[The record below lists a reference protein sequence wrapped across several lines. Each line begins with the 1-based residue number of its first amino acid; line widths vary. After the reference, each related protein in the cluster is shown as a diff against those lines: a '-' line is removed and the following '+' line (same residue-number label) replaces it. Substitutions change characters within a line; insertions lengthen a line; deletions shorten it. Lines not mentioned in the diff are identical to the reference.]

1 MHPREGTEPDF
12 STSRVSG
19 GSDLAADDL
28 IGTTACPAF
37 RIDRD
42 GVILA
47 WNDGAAE
54 LFGTT
59 ADRVVGRSCHEV
71 VAGRDMFG
79 NRFCDGSCS
88 VRNMARRGEPVH
100 HFLMDVRQASGATVR
115 TGCCTL
121 VERDRDS
128 LGIVHI
134 FQAFKGAES
143 APAKGSGAPPRSA
156 DAEASFL
163 TPRETEVLTLLDRGE
178 PTREMAARM
187 AISVTTVRN
196 HIQGILRKLG
206 AHSRLEA
213 VSLARRQGL
222 L

>member
-1 MHPREGTEPDF
+1 MQPREATEPDF
-12 STSRVSG
+12 STSRNSG
-19 GSDLAADDL
+19 DSFPAAKDVID
-28 IGTTACPAF
+28 TTACPAF
-37 RIDRD
+37 RIDPD

-54 LFGTT
+54 LFGSS
-59 ADRVVGRSCHEV
+59 AEVVMGRACHDV
-71 VAGRDMFG
+71 VAGRDVFG
-79 NRFCDGSCS
+79 NRFCDGSCP

-100 HFLMDVRQASGATVR
+100 HFLMDVRHSGGTTVR

-121 VERDRDS
+121 VERGRDS

-134 FQAFKGAES
+134 VQALDGAE
-143 APAKGSGAPPRSA
+143 GAPSRPEG
-156 DAEASFL
+156 DAARPAETEASFL

-178 PTREMAARM
+178 PTRDMADRM
-187 AISVTTVRN
+187 GISVTTVRN

-213 VSLARRQGL
+213 VSLARRHGL